1 MIGRII
7 DSSYSKRIKDKI
19 YNHRGENVMKVEKM
33 SKVMDQYSNEI
44 AEKYQIPCI
53 AMGLAK
59 DEELLWEKGYGYR
72 DIEKELPM
80 TADTVC
86 GIGSVTKS
94 FTCVAIMQLQEAG
107 KLSVHDPVVKYLPEF
122 KTRDVKQTEQITI
135 HHFMTHTAGI
145 PPLSTLM
152 AALKDSLVNDPRP
165 EGGEESAEEAALQK
179 AIPSIKTYEELFAYI
194 AEQKYELLGAPGE
207 EFSYSNDCYALLGTI
222 VERVSG
228 QTYEEYVKEHILV
241 PCGMK
246 NSVFHLT
253 ELDGHEDVATLYNSQ
268 KKDGETVV
276 YESNNPWDAPSMRA
290 AGFLKSTV
298 KDMLKYA
305 EIFSNGGKVGDR
317 QVLANES
324 VEQMSTPFIECAPGR
339 FYGYGLMITPD
350 FFGYKLVEHG
360 GAIKGVAAQMNT
372 IPELGLTGM
381 SLTNLGGVP
390 STKLL
395 FSAFAEYL
403 GKSVTD
409 SHIIYEEIE
418 ESLDALKEYEGVFLS
433 GEGSK
438 TTFHIKDAKLCI
450 SSGDF
455 DTSELTSIGNDWFT
469 FLFREAETPIG
480 FIRNTEGTVIRVA
493 LGFRQIPK
501 VQSEEESL

>member
-1 MIGRII
+1 
-7 DSSYSKRIKDKI
+7 
-19 YNHRGENVMKVEKM
+19 MKVENM
-33 SKVMDQYSNEI
+33 SKEINQYCTEI
-44 AEKYQIPCI
+44 VEKYKIPGFAI
-53 AMGLAK
+53 GLEK
-59 DEELLWEKGYGYR
+59 DGELLWGKGYGYR
-72 DIEKELPM
+72 DVEKELPM
-80 TADTVC
+80 TSDTVV

-122 KTRDVKQTEQITI
+122 KTPDEAQTKQMTI
-135 HHFMTHTAGI
+135 HHFMTHTAGL
-145 PPLSTLM
+145 PPLPTLL
-152 AALKDSLVNDPRP
+152 AALKNSIVNDPRL
-165 EGGEESAEEAALQK
+165 EGSEESAEEAELK
-179 AIPSIKTYEELFAYI
+179 KKIPSVETYEELFAYI
-194 AEQKYELLGAPGE
+194 AEQKYELLGVPGE

-228 QTYEEYVKEHILV
+228 QTYEEYVKKNILE

-246 NSVFHLT
+246 NSVFHLR
-253 ELDGHEDVATLYNSQ
+253 ELDGHEDYATLYNSQ
-268 KKDGETVV
+268 VKDGETVV

-305 EIFSNGGKVGDR
+305 GIFSNGGKVGDS
-317 QVLANES
+317 QVLSNES

-339 FYGYGLMITPD
+339 YYGYGLMITPD

-395 FSAFAEYL
+395 FSAFADYL

-409 SHIIYEEIE
+409 THIVFEEIE
-418 ESLDALKEYEGVFLS
+418 QSSDSLQEYEGEFLS

-438 TTFHIKDAKLCI
+438 TRFHVKDEKLCI
-450 SSGDF
+450 SSEDF
-455 DTSELTSIGNDWFT
+455 DSLELKSVGNDSFT
-469 FLFREAETPIG
+469 LLFRESEIPIV
-480 FIRNTEGTVIRVA
+480 FVKNEEGAIIRVA

-501 VQSEEESL
+501 VKSEVES